1 MPSSDEQKRPEIIE
15 ALADLLQLASD
26 WVRQEAETTMHD
38 KVVMPLQRVGLTIA
52 SASAS
57 GCALILGLI
66 FVAVALFMW
75 LGGFIGYPWAFF
87 VVGMVYVAVSAVFL
101 YIKVR
106 LMQR

>member
-1 MPSSDEQKRPEIIE
+1 MPAPEERQRPEIID

-26 WVRQEAETTMHD
+26 WVRQEAETTIHD
-38 KVVMPLQRVGLTIA
+38 KVVIPLQRLGLTIA

-57 GCALILGLI
+57 GCALVLGLI
-66 FVAVALFMW
+66 FIAVALFMW

-87 VVGMVYVAVSAVFL
+87 AVGMVYVIVSAVFL